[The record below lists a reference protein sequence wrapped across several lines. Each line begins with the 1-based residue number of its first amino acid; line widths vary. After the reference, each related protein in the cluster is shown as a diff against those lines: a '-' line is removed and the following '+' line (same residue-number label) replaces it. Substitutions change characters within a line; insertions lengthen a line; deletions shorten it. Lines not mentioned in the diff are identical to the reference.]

1 MCSLRYIDERPRYCS
16 ASPLNDLYYI
26 PEGRGTVTLAQL
38 VARSGSQSINDL
50 RYRFIGGT

>member
-1 MCSLRYIDERPRYCS
+1 MSSLRYIDERPRYCS